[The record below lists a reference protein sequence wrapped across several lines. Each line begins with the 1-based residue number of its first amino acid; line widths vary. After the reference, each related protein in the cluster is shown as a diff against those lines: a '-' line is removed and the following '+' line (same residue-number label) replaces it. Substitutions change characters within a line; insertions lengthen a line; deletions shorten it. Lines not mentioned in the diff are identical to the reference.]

1 MTGKRIVLDL
11 PWPPSLNA
19 IWRSGKKRVYRN
31 PKYNRWAAQAGLLA
45 KAYRYPMIIGRF
57 KAKIIL
63 NPPTKREIDV
73 DNRVKVL
80 LDLAQAVG
88 LIENDKKCRLLV
100 VSYGE
105 VTPTGSARM
114 ILSPMTCGVFHEEHK
129 I

>member
-1 MTGKRIVLDL
+1 MTPRRIVLDL

-19 IWRSGKKRVYRN
+19 IWRSGNRHVYRN
-31 PKYNRWAAQAGLLA
+31 PKYVRWINQAGLLA
-45 KAYRYPMIIGRF
+45 KAYRYPTITGRF

-80 LDLAQAVG
+80 LDLAEAIG
-88 LIENDKKCRLLV
+88 LIENDKKCRLLI

-105 VTPTGSARM
+105 TIKGGSARL
-114 ILSPMTCGVFHEEHK
+114 ILSPM
-129 I
+129 